1 MIFRRIWLTLAIL
14 MAVAFTFILP
24 GQALA
29 QKKAGVLATVDGT
42 DISVEDFNKEM
53 LRVQLAV
60 LNSGKVLSCP
70 QVTKL
75 RTEVAEGLVRRELLF
90 QEAKKKVKVTE
101 AEVNDEMKKL
111 KDQYGSDANF
121 TAALSA
127 SNVTPATLKAQIERT
142 LLIQKYIETQ
152 FSSKVTVTDQEIRAA
167 YDRNRDSFRQPE
179 QVKASH
185 ILVKVDAQADAKKK
199 AEARKKI
206 DDVKARVAQKQDF
219 ESLARTY
226 SEDPSGSKGG
236 DIGYVARGQVLKP
249 FEDVLFAL
257 KTGEVSD
264 VVETPLGYHLIK
276 ATDRKAETVIPF
288 ETLKDQ
294 LAKALKQE
302 KGQQEATASIG
313 KVREATKVT
322 ITLPPEE

>member
-1 MIFRRIWLTLAIL
+1 
-14 MAVAFTFILP
+14 
-24 GQALA
+24 
-29 QKKAGVLATVDGT
+29 
-42 DISVEDFNKEM
+42 
-53 LRVQLAV
+53 
-60 LNSGKVLSCP
+60 
-70 QVTKL
+70 
-75 RTEVAEGLVRRELLF
+75 VAEGLVKRELLY

-101 AEVNDEMKKL
+101 AEINEETKKL
-111 KDQYGSDANF
+111 KDQYGSEANF
-121 TAALSA
+121 TAALNA
-127 SNVTPATLKAQIERT
+127 SNVTPTALKAQIERT

-152 FSSKVTVTDQEIRAA
+152 FSSRVTVTDQEIRAA

-185 ILVKVDAQADAKKK
+185 ILVKIDPQGDAKKK

-206 DDVKARVAQKQDF
+206 DDVKAKVAQKQDF

-236 DIGYVARGQVLKP
+236 DIGYVARGQVLKS
-249 FEDVLFAL
+249 FEDALFAL

-264 VVETPLGYHLIK
+264 VVETPLGFHLIK
-276 ATDRKAETVIPF
+276 ATDRKPETVIPF

-294 LAKALKQE
+294 LAKAIKQE
-302 KGQQEATASIG
+302 KGQQEANTYIG

>member
-14 MAVAFTFILP
+14 MVVASAFILP
-24 GQALA
+24 NIAQA
-29 QKKAGVLATVDGT
+29 QKKNGVLATVNGT
-42 DISVEDFNKEM
+42 DVSAEDFNKEM

-60 LNSGKVLSCP
+60 LNSGKLLTCP
-70 QVTKL
+70 QITKL

-90 QEAKKKVKVTE
+90 QEAKKKVKVTD
-101 AEVNDEMKKL
+101 AEINEEMKKL
-111 KDQYGSDANF
+111 KDQYGSEANF
-121 TAALSA
+121 TAALNA

-152 FSSKVTVTDQEIRAA
+152 FSSRVTVTDQEIRAA

-185 ILVKVDAQADAKKK
+185 ILVKIDPADAKKK

-206 DDVKARVAQKQDF
+206 DDVKAKVAQKQDF

-236 DIGYVARGQVLKP
+236 DIGYVARGQVLKS
-249 FEDVLFAL
+249 FEDALFAL

-264 VVETPLGYHLIK
+264 VVETPLGFHLIK